1 MRMELPSKQTTPR
14 EKGPT
19 VRSAGMMNV
28 IKQLRSTNQSF
39 ASLSEAVGVARQYIS
54 QWEQVPDEHVADVA
68 EALGIHP
75 GDVRP
80 DLEALY
86 TRLLPLKD
94 TLKLVSGVSTN
105 GIKRTRHYM
114 LASVLPDGSVAC
126 AMRADMFAVF
136 DLSRGSP
143 RMYKIKPSRRKAA

>member
-1 MRMELPSKQTTPR
+1 MELPSKQNTPKN
-14 EKGPT
+14 KGPT
-19 VRSAGMMNV
+19 VRSPGMMNV
-28 IKQLRSTNQSF
+28 IKQLRATNQSI
-39 ASLSEAVGVARQYIS
+39 ATLGEAVGVARQYIS
-54 QWEQVPDEHVADVA
+54 QWEQVPEEHVADVA

-86 TRLLPLKD
+86 TRLAPLKD
-94 TLKLVSGVSTN
+94 SLQLLSGVSTN
-105 GIKRTRHYM
+105 GAKRTRHYM

-136 DLSRGSP
+136 DLLRGSP
-143 RMYKIKPSRRKAA
+143 RMYKIKPRRQTAA